1 MYPYSRAP
9 RGPESALI
17 PIQFG
22 RMPPIILQ
30 RPLTAPQPRPY
41 PPQGPGPYMQNG
53 SGPVPGARPLLPDN
67 GRVIQ
72 SGPTRVLCIA
82 DVRGKIAT
90 MRPLQ
95 TKLTQQGNLRSLN
108 DLAKTANADYILH
121 TGDFGF
127 YDNTSLERIADK

>member
-9 RGPESALI
+9 RRPESALI

-22 RMPPIILQ
+22 RMHPIILQ

-41 PPQGPGPYMQNG
+41 PPQGPGSYMQNG

-95 TKLTQQGNLRSLN
+95 AKLTRS
-108 DLAKTANADYILH
+108 
-121 TGDFGF
+121 
-127 YDNTSLERIADK
+127 R